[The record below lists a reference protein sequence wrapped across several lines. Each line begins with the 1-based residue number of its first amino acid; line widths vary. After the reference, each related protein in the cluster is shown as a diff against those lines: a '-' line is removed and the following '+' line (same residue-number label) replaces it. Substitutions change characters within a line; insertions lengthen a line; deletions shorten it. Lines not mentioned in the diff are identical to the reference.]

1 MKKLLLLSLI
11 LLLNLVHSSAQ
22 APYGYFSGNCSSHK
36 AFACSATEFNYMIP
50 ISSGDYRKGILIEEN
65 PSNTCNLTNAWGS
78 TWAGIHNFHPN
89 TFDIKSRVRIR
100 NMDNGS
106 KYTYQI
112 SIYKDCFCNP
122 IATTSKDYIA
132 SANGLNVII
141 NTTLF
146 GVNLSCGKYYL
157 EFAVSRG
164 DNKSDTASIL
174 EVTITPKNSNIYS
187 LPSTITVNNTS
198 NKVYNIC
205 ASSCPYTFTVDP
217 LPNGMCANYIWT
229 IDGVEVS
236 RTNAINFDRENP
248 GIKQIFLIAQ
258 LGDDDTGVC
267 AEELIILKVDIAPPA
282 IKKGKDI
289 YLCSEELI
297 AGSYVWHNQV
307 ISQAGEYRARFQEP
321 SNCCSFDSVV
331 NFLELP
337 IYALNPYYFVA
348 KNNSELYYDQ
358 KIKTVF
364 DGCNYNKYV
373 NSKFTLQGRECDSAY
388 LLTTLYPKLTSN
400 LIQETQGNSILLK
413 PNINNITDICKT
425 GAKFDFKYSW
435 AKRNAPGLV
444 VGTDQN
450 LLISS
455 KEDYNLNVH
464 ANITLDGKEYP
475 FDSLFKFNLLTGV
488 VDQQLGNSFEPII
501 YCSNGKLDI
510 YISKSAS
517 QFYPIMVELHTINGI
532 VLEKQRFIEEHVS
545 FDMGSYTNGIYYL
558 CFIDWSGNGIARK
571 VAFY

>member
-1 MKKLLLLSLI
+1 MKKLFLCPLFFLLSLLHI
-11 LLLNLVHSSAQ
+11 CAQ
-22 APYGYFSGNCSSHK
+22 PPSGAFYDNCSSVK
-36 AFACSATEFNYMIP
+36 GFVCDYITELNFNLN
-50 ISSGDYRKGILIEEN
+50 ISNWRSGIIFEPN
-65 PSNTCNLTNAWGS
+65 SSNTCNFPNAYGAVWTS
-78 TWAGIHNFHPN
+78 FYSFHPN
-89 TFDIKSRVRIR
+89 TLKISPAVMFRNCVAGATYGFRISLY
-100 NMDNGS
+100 DNCNCQPIYENS
-106 KYTYQI
+106 KYI
-112 SIYKDCFCNP
+112 VSNIGGPVVLGFP
-122 IATTSKDYIA
+122 L
-132 SANGLNVII
+132 NGAILP
-141 NTTLF
+141 
-146 GVNLSCGKYYL
+146 CGKYYL
-157 EFAVSRG
+157 EIAASRS
-164 DNKSDTASIL
+164 DNKLDTVAL
-174 EVTITPKNSNIYS
+174 TDLKFTPTSTNVYS
-187 LPSTITVNNTS
+187 LTAPIKINGSTNTS
-198 NKVYNIC
+198 YSFC
-205 ASSCPYTFTVDP
+205 ASPCPYTFTVDP
-217 LPNGMCANYIWT
+217 LPNGMCANYFWT
-229 IDGVEVS
+229 INGVLASSTNTLNFS
-236 RTNAINFDRENP
+236 REEP
-248 GIKQIFLIAQ
+248 GTKEIYLTAQ
-258 LGDDDTGVC
+258 LGDEDTGICSEKTVSF
-267 AEELIILKVDIAPPA
+267 KVNISAPPVN
-282 IKKGKDI
+282 KGKDI
-289 YLCSEELI
+289 YLCQEELNS
-297 AGSYVWHNQV
+297 GSYIWHNQV

-400 LIQETQGNSILLK
+400 LIIETQGNSILLK

-558 CFIDWSGNGIARK
+558 CFIDWSGNGIAKK